1 MIIMNSNNQ
10 NYYGKCLFSPYFAL
24 FRVEIANTTP
34 MNLIFKGSD
43 FRKFIGDGTKK
54 RRLYYNGK

>member
-1 MIIMNSNNQ
+1 MIILHSNNQ

-24 FRVEIANTTP
+24 FSVEIANTTP

-43 FRKFIGDGTKK
+43 LRKFIGDGAKK
-54 RRLYYNGK
+54 ERVIL

>member
-1 MIIMNSNNQ
+1 MIILHSNNQ

-24 FRVEIANTTP
+24 FRIEIANTTP

-43 FRKFIGDGTKK
+43 LKELIQ
-54 RRLYYNGK
+54 NGRTINK